1 MKVVMASNNAHKI
14 AELRAIL
21 SAYGLD
27 VVSQREAGVHVEPE
41 ETGTTF
47 EENSR
52 IKAVAV
58 MQACGL
64 PAVADDSGLMVDAL
78 NGEPGVYSARY
89 GGPDC
94 ISDSDR
100 INYLLK
106 KLENVPEG
114 KRTAKFVS
122 VITLVTPDGKE
133 IVARG
138 ECPGHILFERHGN
151 GGFGYVRCSLRRMRV
166 HVRRT
171 GPGAEK
177 SGIPPR
183 PGAACLC
190 GEGVWN
196 EKGEGIMLT
205 SKQRADLRA
214 QANDL
219 DTTLMVGKGGVTEN
233 VLSEAARQLEAREL
247 VKGRVL
253 EAALL
258 SAREVCDALCEAL
271 GADGVQCVGSKFVIY
286 RRSEKK
292 AQEAARRRAS

>member
-151 GGFGYVRCSLRRMRV
+151 GGFGYDPVFFVRMLGARSQNWPRSRKIRYPTAPGRCAPLWRRRS
-166 HVRRT
+166 VRKRRRNYADQQTARRSART
-171 GPGAEK
+171 GK
-177 SGIPPR
+177 
-183 PGAACLC
+183 
-190 GEGVWN
+190 
-196 EKGEGIMLT
+196 
-205 SKQRADLRA
+205 
-214 QANDL
+214 
-219 DTTLMVGKGGVTEN
+219 
-233 VLSEAARQLEAREL
+233 
-247 VKGRVL
+247 
-253 EAALL
+253 
-258 SAREVCDALCEAL
+258 
-271 GADGVQCVGSKFVIY
+271 
-286 RRSEKK
+286 
-292 AQEAARRRAS
+292 

>member
-78 NGEPGVYSARY
+78 NGEPGVYSASY

-151 GGFGYVRCSLRRMRV
+151 GGFGYDPVFF
-166 HVRRT
+166 
-171 GPGAEK
+171 AEDAGCTFAELAPEQK
-177 SGIPPR
+177 NQVSH
-183 PGAACLC
+183 
-190 GEGVWN
+190 
-196 EKGEGIMLT
+196 
-205 SKQRADLRA
+205 RARALRA
-214 QANDL
+214 
-219 DTTLMVGKGGVTEN
+219 
-233 VLSEAARQLEAREL
+233 
-247 VKGRVL
+247 
-253 EAALL
+253 
-258 SAREVCDALCEAL
+258 
-271 GADGVQCVGSKFVIY
+271 FVEKAFGTKK
-286 RRSEKK
+286 EKK
-292 AQEAARRRAS
+292 LC

>member
-89 GGPDC
+89 GGPDS
-94 ISDSDR
+94 ISDTDR
-100 INYLLK
+100 IDYLLK

-151 GGFGYVRCSLRRMRV
+151 GGFGYDPVFF
-166 HVRRT
+166 
-171 GPGAEK
+171 AEDAGCTFAELAPEQK
-177 SGIPPR
+177 NQVSH
-183 PGAACLC
+183 
-190 GEGVWN
+190 
-196 EKGEGIMLT
+196 
-205 SKQRADLRA
+205 RARALRA
-214 QANDL
+214 CVEKACG
-219 DTTLMVGKGGVTEN
+219 TKKEK
-233 VLSEAARQLEAREL
+233 EL
-247 VKGRVL
+247 
-253 EAALL
+253 
-258 SAREVCDALCEAL
+258 C
-271 GADGVQCVGSKFVIY
+271 
-286 RRSEKK
+286 
-292 AQEAARRRAS
+292 

>member
-58 MQACGL
+58 MAGL
-64 PAVADDSGLMVDAL
+64 RSARRGGRLRPDGRRAERRA
-78 NGEPGVYSARY
+78 GVYSARY

-151 GGFGYVRCSLRRMRV
+151 GGFGYDPVFFAEDAGCTFAELAPEQKNQVSHRARALRALWRRRSVRKRRRNYADQQTA
-166 HVRRT
+166 RRSART
-171 GPGAEK
+171 GK
-177 SGIPPR
+177 
-183 PGAACLC
+183 
-190 GEGVWN
+190 
-196 EKGEGIMLT
+196 
-205 SKQRADLRA
+205 
-214 QANDL
+214 
-219 DTTLMVGKGGVTEN
+219 
-233 VLSEAARQLEAREL
+233 
-247 VKGRVL
+247 
-253 EAALL
+253 
-258 SAREVCDALCEAL
+258 
-271 GADGVQCVGSKFVIY
+271 
-286 RRSEKK
+286 
-292 AQEAARRRAS
+292 

>member
-78 NGEPGVYSARY
+78 NGEPGVYSERY

-151 GGFGYVRCSLRRMRV
+151 GGFGYDPVFF
-166 HVRRT
+166 
-171 GPGAEK
+171 AEDAGCTFAELAPEQK
-177 SGIPPR
+177 NQVSH
-183 PGAACLC
+183 
-190 GEGVWN
+190 
-196 EKGEGIMLT
+196 
-205 SKQRADLRA
+205 RARALRA
-214 QANDL
+214 
-219 DTTLMVGKGGVTEN
+219 
-233 VLSEAARQLEAREL
+233 
-247 VKGRVL
+247 
-253 EAALL
+253 
-258 SAREVCDALCEAL
+258 
-271 GADGVQCVGSKFVIY
+271 FVEKAFGTKK
-286 RRSEKK
+286 EKK
-292 AQEAARRRAS
+292 LC

>member
-106 KLENVPEG
+106 KLENGAPVKTVRVAADDQISMTNLENDSLR
-114 KRTAKFVS
+114 KRLEQLS
-122 VITLVTPDGKE
+122 VETMTPIE
-133 IVARG
+133 AMNA
-138 ECPGHILFERHGN
+138 LFE
-151 GGFGYVRCSLRRMRV
+151 L
-166 HVRRT
+166 
-171 GPGAEK
+171 
-177 SGIPPR
+177 
-183 PGAACLC
+183 
-190 GEGVWN
+190 
-196 EKGEGIMLT
+196 
-205 SKQRADLRA
+205 
-214 QANDL
+214 
-219 DTTLMVGKGGVTEN
+219 
-233 VLSEAARQLEAREL
+233 
-247 VKGRVL
+247 
-253 EAALL
+253 
-258 SAREVCDALCEAL
+258 
-271 GADGVQCVGSKFVIY
+271 
-286 RRSEKK
+286 KK
-292 AQEAARRRAS
+292 MI

>member
-133 IVARG
+133 ETAASAMI
-138 ECPGHILFERHGN
+138 
-151 GGFGYVRCSLRRMRV
+151 RCSLRRMPGARSQNWP
-166 HVRRT
+166 RSRKIRYPTAPGRCAPLWRRRLERKRRRNYADQQTARRSART
-171 GPGAEK
+171 GK
-177 SGIPPR
+177 
-183 PGAACLC
+183 
-190 GEGVWN
+190 
-196 EKGEGIMLT
+196 
-205 SKQRADLRA
+205 
-214 QANDL
+214 
-219 DTTLMVGKGGVTEN
+219 
-233 VLSEAARQLEAREL
+233 
-247 VKGRVL
+247 
-253 EAALL
+253 
-258 SAREVCDALCEAL
+258 
-271 GADGVQCVGSKFVIY
+271 
-286 RRSEKK
+286 
-292 AQEAARRRAS
+292 

>member
-122 VITLVTPDGKE
+122 VVTLVTPDGKE

-138 ECPGHILFERHGN
+138 ECEGRILREYRGE
-151 GGFGYVRCSLRRMRV
+151 GGFGYDPLF
-166 HVRRT
+166 
-171 GPGAEK
+171 
-177 SGIPPR
+177 
-183 PGAACLC
+183 
-190 GEGVWN
+190 
-196 EKGEGIMLT
+196 
-205 SKQRADLRA
+205 
-214 QANDL
+214 
-219 DTTLMVGKGGVTEN
+219 
-233 VLSEAARQLEAREL
+233 
-247 VKGRVL
+247 
-253 EAALL
+253 L
-258 SAREVCDALCEAL
+258 SADFDKTFAEATM
-271 GADGVQCVGSKFVIY
+271 D
-286 RRSEKK
+286 EKN
-292 AQEAARRRAS
+292 AVSHRARAIKNLLKLL

>member
-133 IVARG
+133 LVAVLSKTYPDLKARVFGAMQRLPLPQWGVTPHPRG
-138 ECPGHILFERHGN
+138 SQKQLHQHD
-151 GGFGYVRCSLRRMRV
+151 GGKAGQ
-166 HVRRT
+166 
-171 GPGAEK
+171 AEK
-177 SGIPPR
+177 ADDAGRGRGDGDIE
-183 PGAACLC
+183 PGQ
-190 GEGVWN
+190 G
-196 EKGEGIMLT
+196 
-205 SKQRADLRA
+205 
-214 QANDL
+214 
-219 DTTLMVGKGGVTEN
+219 
-233 VLSEAARQLEAREL
+233 RE
-247 VKGRVL
+247 
-253 EAALL
+253 
-258 SAREVCDALCEAL
+258 
-271 GADGVQCVGSKFVIY
+271 
-286 RRSEKK
+286 
-292 AQEAARRRAS
+292 